1 MLKVAPCTVGR
12 SVLSPICFG
21 ADVLLLFH
29 IIMGRAPLLYKTLL
43 IIGARSKIFKA
54 KRGAAEWFQ

>member
-1 MLKVAPCTVGR
+1 MPKVAPCTVGR
-12 SVLSPICFG
+12 LVSSPNFFG
-21 ADVLLLFH
+21 PDGLLLFH

-43 IIGARSKIFKA
+43 IIEVRSKILKA